1 MARMPAC
8 GTWRAAA
15 IFAAALIAFP
25 GAVLAHDP
33 GLSALDVRV
42 EADRII
48 ATLALAASDARAT
61 IGPDSIDIRIDDVR
75 LHAVVERR
83 DFDEKNGAR
92 LVLAFDRR
100 PGSRLAIQSLVPSQV
115 AVGHRELVTIRSS
128 EGNVLGERMVDA
140 RDSELAIDLS
150 TVSSIQPAA
159 FEFVRLGVEHILGGY
174 DHLLFL
180 AALLLGVRGLRSVIA
195 TVTAFTAAHSLTLA
209 AAALG
214 VLELPPS
221 IVEPAIAASI
231 VYVGLENLLRGKID
245 SRWKLTFAFGLI
257 HGFGFAGALRELGLG
272 TAAAELLT
280 ALGSFNAGVEIGQL
294 AVVMLLWPV
303 LQFVNTRPAMRLRV
317 APICSIAVVVAG
329 SYWLVLRTL

>member
-15 IFAAALIAFP
+15 IFAAALMTFP
-25 GAVLAHDP
+25 GVVLAHDP
-33 GLSALDVRV
+33 GLSALDVRI
-42 EADRII
+42 ETDRIV

-61 IGPDSIDIRIDDVR
+61 IGPDSIEVRIDDVR
-75 LHAVVERR
+75 LQAVVEHR
-83 DFDEKNGAR
+83 DLDEKNGAR
-92 LVLAFDRR
+92 LVLAFERGR
-100 PGSRLAIQSLVPSQV
+100 GSRLAIRSLVPGQL
-115 AVGHRELVTIRSS
+115 AAGHRELITIRSS
-128 EGNVLGERMVDA
+128 DGRVLGERMFDA
-140 RDSELAIDLS
+140 RESELAIDLGA
-150 TVSSIQPAA
+150 VSSAQPAA
-159 FEFVRLGVEHILGGY
+159 FEFARLGVEHILGGY

-180 AALLLGVRGLRSVIA
+180 AALLLGVRGLRSVVA

-231 VYVGLENLLRGKID
+231 VYVGLENLLRGTID

-272 TAAAELLT
+272 TAATEMVT

-317 APICSIAVVVAG
+317 APICSIAIVAAG
-329 SYWLVLRTL
+329 SYWLALRTL